1 MNATTSSKD
10 ARYRANLPGI
20 VIMVF
25 VILLLLP
32 GVISLAG
39 LIKTQPFSTI
49 PYVTWVLLFVDLP
62 IFFWNI
68 VGIVVPGM
76 FMGKYGWIVIAPYAL
91 GTLATIIYFAYLNLA
106 TAAIQPLDVILF
118 YLLVISLECTSLV
131 AFFQASRAPSSAL
144 SRSFAPYLPSDVLDT
159 QTLAKGTASYQP
171 NLAGIVLM
179 AAQMILDLPILF
191 RFCVLFVAWCSKG
204 LTYKDPALVVWSG
217 LTSRSLTFAWGLM
230 TLLFPL
236 MLLGPHAR
244 IFIVP
249 YAAAKLVKLVS
260 IFYIAATAAFS
271 LLDIGLLVIDCMSI
285 SAFLRLRNE
294 PNSSLSRTFAPYL
307 PVVRSQADLRT
318 V

>member
-10 ARYRANLPGI
+10 VRYRPNLPGI
-20 VIMVF
+20 VIMLL
-25 VILLLLP
+25 VILLSPHVLL
-32 GVISLAG
+32 AA
-39 LIKTQPFSTI
+39 LIKARSVSTT
-49 PYVTWVLLFVDLP
+49 PYAISGLLFAYLP
-62 IFFWNI
+62 IFWNA
-68 VGIVVPGM
+68 VGMVVPGM

-91 GTLATIIYFAYLNLA
+91 GTFATIIGFAYLA
-106 TAAIQPLDVILF
+106 SAAIQPFSVISVH
-118 YLLVISLECTSLV
+118 LLVISLECTSLV

-179 AAQMILDLPILF
+179 VAQMILELPILF

-204 LTYKDPALVVWSG
+204 LTYEDPALLFWSAYI
-217 LTSRSLTFAWGLM
+217 SSSLTFAWGLM

-260 IFYIAATAAFS
+260 IFYIAATGAS
-271 LLDIGLLVIDCMSI
+271 LPLDFGLLVIDCMSI

-307 PVVRSQADLRT
+307 PVVRSQAYLRT